1 MRIKLTKLAAEVL
14 AASLVFALAID
25 WCCPGEGLHFAVNAL
40 GLNGA
45 CNARLF
51 PLWSWIVR
59 LTGGDFVSLSRI
71 SAGAAVAC
79 VLLIGSIFGDLVRLA
94 VRRGTEVVGGREDDF
109 RPVEYAVVPLV
120 IAAFVLTPG
129 FLYAATRVSPLLT
142 VLIPPLAALAVA
154 VRVLTERALQ
164 PKVSRSTEADA
175 APSRVAWAIR
185 PLVLVALLAVIYSV
199 FEVFLARR
207 TLVDLTLVPLGT
219 WLAIGAMPSL
229 VVTWCAR
236 KRWLVRRKVQR
247 WTLGAWGAAVLVLG
261 VCTFMSGTLDRGRV
275 ANRIVGQIVAN
286 AKGRAAVVSEGALD
300 DILLYMLP
308 EGQRMITLSRDR
320 DPSYGRELGEWVRQ
334 EVKVKGEG
342 EQRNVE
348 DLVFAAELG
357 PRALIGEWAKLDEK
371 GFEATVVT
379 APFYFPTRE
388 AWEAAVAELAGMRG
402 DEPLGNYLRWMLG
415 WCGNALG
422 CRMIEEGKREEGK
435 GKREEKMQEAWDVFW
450 KISDT
455 VDPSNYAALINLF
468 GMSQRGKEGVKEKME
483 TVRLKMR
490 EIEGR
495 LKTWEAIRWAAQA
508 GGRLYIDPEER
519 IRFEKAR
526 RETLAK
532 REPTAEQR
540 RFVETIAAAPQGP
553 DQGKAA
559 REAIRS
565 AVGAG
570 KVRAD
575 LVGEQ
580 LIVIDLALGDR
591 VGAERDSIDVLRVD
605 RHHAMANATIGMLR
619 GMAGDFEQSERYL
632 RRAVAS
638 DKAKPAAK
646 NDLAF
651 TLMQMGRFDEA
662 ESFAR
667 EAVKAV
673 ADSWQFRETLAAIL
687 IRKGGTEEGEREL
700 AKAEELAEKGGF
712 KKELIPEFALDR
724 AWLFKKRDDENHLKI
739 ALRALKSRTDLS
751 DTQKAEAERI
761 ERGW

>member
-45 CNARLF
+45 CNSRLF

-71 SAGAAVAC
+71 SACAAVAC
-79 VLLIGSIFGDLVRLA
+79 ILLIGSIFGDLVRLA

-109 RPVEYAVVPLV
+109 RPVEYAAVPLV
-120 IAAFVLTPG
+120 IAVFVLTPG
-129 FLYAATRVSPLLT
+129 FLYAATRVSPLMF
-142 VLIPPLAALAVA
+142 VLVPPLAALALVIHFVTAEKDLKSVISAVFVA
-154 VRVLTERALQ
+154 F
-164 PKVSRSTEADA
+164 
-175 APSRVAWAIR
+175 
-185 PLVLVALLAVIYSV
+185 LAVIYSV
-199 FEVFLARR
+199 FEVVLARR

-219 WLAIGAMPSL
+219 WLAIGAMPAL
-229 VVTWCAR
+229 VVAWCAR
-236 KRWLVRRKVQR
+236 KRWLVRRKVQC
-247 WTLGAWGAAVLVLG
+247 WTLGVWGAAVLVLG
-261 VCTFMSGTLDRGRV
+261 VCTFMSGTLGRGRV

-371 GFEATVVT
+371 GFEAAVMT

-402 DEPLGNYLRWMLG
+402 DEPLGKYLRWMLG

-450 KISDT
+450 KISDS

-483 TVRLKMR
+483 TVRLRMR

-495 LKTWEAIRWAAQA
+495 LKTWEAIRWAARS

-540 RFVETIAAAPQGP
+540 RFVETVAAAPQGP

-591 VGAERDSIDVLRVD
+591 AGAERDAIDVLRVD